1 MFINSEL
8 NENQV
13 YSVFSEIIEK
23 ELKKLL
29 SSNSSSKLVINENFS
44 ILFADEILKLHPN
57 SKIILTIRH
66 PFDVYADSFRVGWLA
81 MPYDIN
87 KFLKWQWSMFNQ
99 VQKILK
105 KNPKKFLFSLLK
117 ILLIIMK
124 NHITIF
130 LIF

>member
-1 MFINSEL
+1 M
-8 NENQV
+8 
-13 YSVFSEIIEK
+13 
-23 ELKKLL
+23 
-29 SSNSSSKLVINENFS
+29 
-44 ILFADEILKLHPN
+44 KLHPN